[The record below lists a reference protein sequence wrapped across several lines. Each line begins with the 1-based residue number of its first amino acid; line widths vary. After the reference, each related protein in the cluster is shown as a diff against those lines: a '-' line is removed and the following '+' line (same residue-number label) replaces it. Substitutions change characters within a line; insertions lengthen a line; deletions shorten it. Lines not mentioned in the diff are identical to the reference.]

1 MESIGGMV
9 SAINQSNATSQQDAQ
24 VLQGIAV
31 LNNDNLNTFNQDNK
45 DMEKED
51 QGESERNLQKLSSYA
66 GGIAEK
72 SNEAKEW
79 LDKGKT
85 WDDLRSVKFSRGAG
99 GVLGKAGSS
108 TWSAI
113 RSARS
118 GGFEPGLIY
127 EESEGATNPSA
138 DLTRQ
143 AIRQRTTGSGT
154 DQEAQVT
161 DGDTIDADQPDHFEQ
176 PGEDQAPNNVEAPEG
191 STAQQSG
198 GATETTLE
206 TAGETAGEEAGE
218 EGVTLAQGL
227 GKVAG
232 AGAKVGGALF
242 SFGMLGDDIYNQVKN
257 KSFFDGENTGDK
269 IGNFLNEAGS
279 IADIG
284 GIATGDPLLV
294 MAGVGIGAVGGVISD
309 ISELFAHKDKEA
321 DAQKTP
327 PKTIQGTVGQ
337 NTGGQGEI
345 AQTTTSSLRSVQ
357 VGAS

>member
-1 MESIGGMV
+1 MESIAGMQ
-9 SAINQSNATSQQDAQ
+9 SAINQSNATSQQDAS
-24 VLQGIAV
+24 VLQGIAM
-31 LNNDNLNTFNQDNK
+31 LNNKNLTDFNDANREMKK
-45 DMEKED
+45 DDSEEN
-51 QGESERNLQKLSSYA
+51 ERNLQKLGSYA

-72 SNEAKEW
+72 SAEAKEW
-79 LDKGKT
+79 LSKGKS
-85 WDDLRSVKFSRGAG
+85 WDDLRSVKFSRGVG
-99 GVLGKAGSS
+99 GAFGKAGSS
-108 TWSAI
+108 TWSAV

-127 EESEGATNPSA
+127 EESEGDTNPSA

-143 AIRQRTTGSGT
+143 AIRQRTTDT
-154 DQEAQVT
+154 QQAEVT
-161 DGDTIDADQPDHFEQ
+161 DGDTIEADQPDHFQQ
-176 PGEDQAPNNVEAPEG
+176 PAEDQAPNNVEAPEG

-198 GATETTLE
+198 GATESTLDL
-206 TAGETAGEEAGE
+206 AGEEAGE
-218 EGVTLAQGL
+218 EGVDLAGGL

-242 SFGMLGDDIYNQVKN
+242 SVGMLGDDIYNQVKN

-294 MAGVGIGAVGGVISD
+294 MAGVGIGAIGGAISD

-321 DAQKTP
+321 NATKTP
-327 PKTIQGTVGQ
+327 PKTIIAPASQ
-337 NTGGQGEI
+337 NIGGQGDI

-357 VGAS
+357 VGGS